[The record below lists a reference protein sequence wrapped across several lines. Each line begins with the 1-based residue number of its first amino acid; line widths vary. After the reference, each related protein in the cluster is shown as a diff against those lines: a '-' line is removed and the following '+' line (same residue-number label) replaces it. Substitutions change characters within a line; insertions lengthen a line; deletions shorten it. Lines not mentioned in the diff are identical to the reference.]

1 MNQKEYWET
10 KWKSK
15 KDSNPNNFAKKT
27 FLLTK
32 NKDYKTLLDL
42 GCGDGRDSIYFAKK
56 GLKVTAIDFSENAI
70 KQLQNKLKLGSI
82 ENIHPICQ
90 DISNLEFP
98 KNSLDIV
105 YSHLSL
111 QYFNDKTTTKVFNK
125 LHHILKNNG
134 LIFIKCKSTDDALYG
149 KGKKI
154 EKNVYL
160 LNNHIRHF
168 FDRDYMKKKLE
179 KFKIL
184 NLRKTSLVYY
194 KYKSSFI
201 EAIATKQG

>member
-1 MNQKEYWET
+1 MNQKEYWES

-15 KDSNPNNFAKKT
+15 KGSNPNNFAKT
-27 FLLTK
+27 AFPLMK
-32 NKDYKTLLDL
+32 NKGSETLLDI

-90 DISNLEFP
+90 DISNLKFP
-98 KNSLDIV
+98 KNSFDTI

-111 QYFNDKTTTKVFNK
+111 QYFNDKATTKIFNR
-125 LHHILKNNG
+125 LYPILKNNG

-201 EAIATKQG
+201 EAVAAKQ